1 MLQRSLLASVVLL
14 GGLHGN
20 AAQSLGPWRIGQ
32 GRVMKNPFSPGCNLE
47 HLRTT
52 WMQETKLTA
61 AFKGEERGGFRSR
74 VLQSVSRSFPRA
86 VCGAST
92 FPLTVQDRALGHG
105 RRIFSE
111 PLVHIR
117 LRLRPRSRF

>member
-86 VCGAST
+86 GLWSQH
-92 FPLTVQDRALGHG
+92 FPPHCAGP
-105 RRIFSE
+105 S
-111 PLVHIR
+111 P
-117 LRLRPRSRF
+117 RPRQTHFFRTLGTYPPTAASSF